1 MPPPS
6 APAHSGFSCTVPSCL
21 TSTWPR
27 AISGGVRIRG
37 CRSPSEQEGA
47 PMRRVVGVIACAVLM
62 LIATSARLS
71 AQGGTVR
78 GRVADTT
85 GAPLARVSVS
95 IEAIGA
101 RATTNE
107 QGEYEIRGVP
117 AGTHSVRAR
126 LLGYV
131 PQIVRVT
138 VSEAQPARQDFALH
152 TQPIGLAPVDVVVGS
167 RA

>member
-1 MPPPS
+1 
-6 APAHSGFSCTVPSCL
+6 
-21 TSTWPR
+21 
-27 AISGGVRIRG
+27 
-37 CRSPSEQEGA
+37 
-47 PMRRVVGVIACAVLM
+47 MRRLVGVIACAVLM
-62 LIATSARLS
+62 LIATSGRLA

-107 QGEYEIRGVP
+107 RGEYEIRGVP

-138 VSEAQPARQDFALH
+138 ASETQPARQDFALH
-152 TQPIGLAPVDVVVGS
+152 TQPLGRGPVDVVVGS
-167 RA
+167 AARRTAPEPPALPV

>member
-1 MPPPS
+1 
-6 APAHSGFSCTVPSCL
+6 
-21 TSTWPR
+21 
-27 AISGGVRIRG
+27 
-37 CRSPSEQEGA
+37 
-47 PMRRVVGVIACAVLM
+47 MRRVVSVIACAVLI
-62 LIATSARLS
+62 LIATSGRLA

-107 QGEYEIRGVP
+107 RGEYEIRGVP

-152 TQPIGLAPVDVVVGS
+152 TQPIGLPPGGGVVGS
-167 RA
+167 RARHAAADEPGGPADVVTA